1 MFLRPSSR
9 TFVTSGTGGLNVDIF
24 AAAGGSI
31 DFLDL
36 SHKQQNSIL
45 AAPGWVPG
53 SA

>member
-1 MFLRPSSR
+1 MFLRPSSW

-31 DFLDL
+31 DFLDP
-36 SHKQQNSIL
+36 SHKQNSIL